1 MDEHGTRVRP
11 EVTLKWAQT
20 IDGRVATTTGHSR
33 WISGPEARILAHRLR
48 AEHDAILVGVGTVL
62 ADNPQLTTR
71 LVAGP
76 DPLRVI
82 LDSRLRTPPGAAV
95 VRSGTLIATRSD
107 APVDR
112 ERLLAER
119 GAEVARTRAHSPHV
133 DPRQVM
139 ALLSARAV
147 RSVLVEGGPTLIT
160 TFLRA
165 RLADRVVVVL
175 APAISGSG
183 MDAVG
188 ALGIDDIAGS
198 IGFEAA
204 TFDRAHGDAIF
215 HGRPIWPL

>member
-95 VRSGTLIATRSD
+95 VRSGTLIATRST
-107 APVDR
+107 A
-112 ERLLAER
+112 
-119 GAEVARTRAHSPHV
+119 T
-133 DPRQVM
+133 
-139 ALLSARAV
+139 
-147 RSVLVEGGPTLIT
+147 
-160 TFLRA
+160 
-165 RLADRVVVVL
+165 
-175 APAISGSG
+175 
-183 MDAVG
+183 VG
-188 ALGIDDIAGS
+188 
-198 IGFEAA
+198 
-204 TFDRAHGDAIF
+204 
-215 HGRPIWPL
+215 